1 MTDSPAYLSAN
12 VERFMGFAERY
23 DAFRPRPPAI
33 ICAVLTQLAQVPRPA
48 LVVDLGSGTGLS
60 TLLWAGHA
68 GAVIGIE
75 PSDDMR
81 RYAEARAAAHAEAG
95 QVSFRAGFG
104 YATGLPEAC
113 ADIVTCSQALHWM
126 EPVTTFAEIARILR
140 PGGVFAAYDC
150 DWPPTINLELDPV
163 YAKSMAQVAIAE
175 QARGLS
181 RAVHS
186 WDKRQHLENMRA
198 SRHFRFVHEFV
209 LHHVEQGDAERL
221 VGIVRSQG
229 QVATLLKDGA
239 SEDEIGITALRADAR
254 RIMGDSAIPWYWSYR
269 VRVGMRG

>member
-81 RYAEARAAAHAEAG
+81 RYAEARANALWQSGDTAAAMTEVEAQLAAALKNPG
-95 QVSFRAGFG
+95 KFFG
-104 YATGLPEAC
+104 
-113 ADIVTCSQALHWM
+113 
-126 EPVTTFAEIARILR
+126 
-140 PGGVFAAYDC
+140 
-150 DWPPTINLELDPV
+150 
-163 YAKSMAQVAIAE
+163 
-175 QARGLS
+175 
-181 RAVHS
+181 
-186 WDKRQHLENMRA
+186 
-198 SRHFRFVHEFV
+198 
-209 LHHVEQGDAERL
+209 
-221 VGIVRSQG
+221 
-229 QVATLLKDGA
+229 
-239 SEDEIGITALRADAR
+239 
-254 RIMGDSAIPWYWSYR
+254 R
-269 VRVGMRG
+269 VPQFG